1 MSKVKNVLKI
11 GFDEKGQVMVYG
23 PLDDKKMCMFVLTEA
38 IKIVS
43 DIENTKVKMPKVE
56 VVSKPKIIIPNG

>member
-1 MSKVKNVLKI
+1 MGKVRNVLKL
-11 GFDEKGQVMVYG
+11 GFDEKGHVMVYG

-43 DIENTKVKMPKVE
+43 ENEP
-56 VVSKPKIIIPNG
+56 PKIITPRIEILKPNG